1 MGKENSFVLIK
12 LGRKDNFKQTAKK
25 DPARGGCLPA
35 KEPTFNCNFTPL
47 RCTVIPK
54 FILAT
59 DLDFLIYFKDHIRKS
74 TGFAY
79 TFLWERNPG
88 SEILDAGQNRGQ
100 FEEAVGYL

>member
-1 MGKENSFVLIK
+1 M
-12 LGRKDNFKQTAKK
+12 
-25 DPARGGCLPA
+25 
-35 KEPTFNCNFTPL
+35 
-47 RCTVIPK
+47 

-74 TGFAY
+74 TDFAY